1 MLFDLGYFKIKALAQ
16 IAEAEAYFLT
26 RHNHQAALFEGV
38 AGRVRPVELAAWLR
52 TEPQRLVEKPLY
64 LGARER
70 VAVRLVAARVPEA
83 VGNERRRKARANA
96 QKRGYTPSQAQLSLL
111 AWNLFLTNVPRT
123 VWTPATVCRAYAL
136 RWQVEICQSQ
146 PVKMPWRPLRVLIT
160 TIIYLRG
167 LVKRE
172 DIGDIDLL
180 PRDDDFLD
188 QALRDRLPIG
198 KGETIEILT

>member
-1 MLFDLGYFKIKALAQ
+1 
-16 IAEAEAYFLT
+16 
-26 RHNHQAALFEGV
+26 
-38 AGRVRPVELAAWLR
+38 
-52 TEPQRLVEKPLY
+52 
-64 LGARER
+64 
-70 VAVRLVAARVPEA
+70 
-83 VGNERRRKARANA
+83 RRRKARATA
-96 QKRGYTPSQAQLSLL
+96 KKRGYTPSQAHLTLM
-111 AWNLFLTNVPRT
+111 AWNLFITNVPST
-123 VWTPATVCRAYAL
+123 VWTPMTICTAYSL

-167 LVKRE
+167 LGKRE
-172 DIGDIDLL
+172 DIVDIDLL